1 MIIIHY
7 STYKMDSNVIPFN
20 TELGIAVAGSA
31 DSGKS
36 TFIGVITSGKLD
48 DGDGSARLTIAR
60 HQHEINSKKTSSIST
75 KTFLTQNNRPVT
87 LIDLCGQEKYFRTT
101 AYGISSHYPDY
112 SFLIVGSNKGILPM
126 TKQHATILMSNNI
139 PIIIVLTRYDITPE
153 AIYNESRKMVENYC
167 KNFIKVPADF
177 INSPY
182 NKSCETDIYKIQK
195 IDEIKSYMRSDN
207 SKQLKIPVITISNK
221 NGYYLDFIQTLL
233 CELKV
238 RNMWRNFD
246 EDETK
251 KPDERCNNRIIKSFI
266 NNMDPILFEK
276 PKNNTDH
283 VFFVDGIYNKNGIGL
298 ILAGMNRGG
307 IINVGDTMYLGP
319 FNKEFKEIKVKSM
332 QNYLQ
337 QKIMS
342 AGDHSRIT
350 IAIGT
355 NDKEINRKTL
365 RGGMVLLK
373 NKDMIKNYLTY
384 HITAAITIFH
394 HSATLRDGYSPMLQI
409 GNVRQTGRMILEPL
423 KNDSK
428 DYIKSKDFAYVTF
441 KFKQRPEYIEPYQV
455 FVFRSGGVHGVGIV
469 LNSIPIN
476 NDIDARPDPHKL
488 KNKVRKFL
496 K

>member
-1 MIIIHY
+1 
-7 STYKMDSNVIPFN
+7 MDS
-20 TELGIAVAGSA
+20 
-31 DSGKS
+31 K
-36 TFIGVITSGKLD
+36 
-48 DGDGSARLTIAR
+48 
-60 HQHEINSKKTSSIST
+60 
-75 KTFLTQNNRPVT
+75 
-87 LIDLCGQEKYFRTT
+87 
-101 AYGISSHYPDY
+101 
-112 SFLIVGSNKGILPM
+112 
-126 TKQHATILMSNNI
+126 
-139 PIIIVLTRYDITPE
+139 
-153 AIYNESRKMVENYC
+153 
-167 KNFIKVPADF
+167 
-177 INSPY
+177 
-182 NKSCETDIYKIQK
+182 
-195 IDEIKSYMRSDN
+195 
-207 SKQLKIPVITISNK
+207 
-221 NGYYLDFIQTLL
+221 
-233 CELKV
+233 
-238 RNMWRNFD
+238 
-246 EDETK
+246 
-251 KPDERCNNRIIKSFI
+251 
-266 NNMDPILFEK
+266 LFENL
-276 PKNNTDH
+276 KNNTDH

-307 IINVGDTMYLGP
+307 TINVGDIMYLGP
-319 FNKEFKEIKVKSM
+319 FGKEFKEVKVKSM

-337 QKIMS
+337 EKIMS

-373 NKDMIKNYLTY
+373 NKELVKNYLTY

-409 GNVRQTGRMILEPL
+409 GNVRQTGRMILEPA

-469 LNSIPIN
+469 LGTLPVNI
-476 NDIDARPDPHKL
+476 DMDARPDPHKL

>member
-1 MIIIHY
+1 MTTY
-7 STYKMDSNVIPFN
+7 S
-20 TELGIAVAGSA
+20 TELGIAIAGSA

-36 TFIGVITSGKLD
+36 TFIGVLTSGKLD
-48 DGDGSARLTIAR
+48 DGDGSARLSIAR
-60 HQHEINSKKTSSIST
+60 HEHEIKSKKTSSIST
-75 KTFLTQNNRPVT
+75 KTILTQNNRPIT
-87 LIDLCGQEKYFRTT
+87 LIDLCGQEKYFKTT
-101 AYGISSHYPDY
+101 AYGISGHYPDY
-112 SFLIVGSNKGILPM
+112 SFLIVGANKGILPM

-139 PIIIVLTRYDITPE
+139 PIIIILTRYDITPE
-153 AIYNESRKMVENYC
+153 SIYNESRKMVENYC
-167 KNFIKVPADF
+167 KNTIKVPADF
-177 INSPY
+177 INSPF
-182 NKSCETDIYKIQK
+182 NKICDTDEYKKQH
-195 IDEIKSYMRSDN
+195 IDEIKSYIKSDN

-221 NGYYLDFIQTLL
+221 NGYYLDFIQLLL

-251 KPDERCNNRIIKSFI
+251 KIDERCNNRIIKSFI
-266 NNMDPILFEK
+266 TNMDPQLFK
-276 PKNNTDH
+276 NLKNNTDH
-283 VFFVDGIYNKNGIGL
+283 VFFIDGVYNKNGIGL

-319 FNKEFKEIKVKSM
+319 FGKEFKEIKVKSI

-337 QKIMS
+337 QKIMT

-355 NDKEINRKTL
+355 NDKDISRRTL

-373 NKDMIKNYLTY
+373 NKELIKNYLTW
-384 HITAAITIFH
+384 HVTAAITIFH

-409 GNVRQTGRMILEPL
+409 GNVRQTGRMILDPI

-428 DYIKSKDFAYVTF
+428 DCIKSKDFALVNF
-441 KFKQRPEYIEPYQV
+441 KFKQRPEYVEPFQV
-455 FVFRSGGVHGVGIV
+455 FVFRSGGVHGVGIILESLP
-469 LNSIPIN
+469 LNKDN
-476 NDIDARPDPHKL
+476 DARPDPHKI